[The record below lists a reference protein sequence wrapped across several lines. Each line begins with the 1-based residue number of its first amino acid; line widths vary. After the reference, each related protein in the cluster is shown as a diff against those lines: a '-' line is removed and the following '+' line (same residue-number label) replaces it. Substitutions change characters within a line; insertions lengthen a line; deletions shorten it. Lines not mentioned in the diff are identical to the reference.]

1 MEFLKGLFSIGPISY
16 EEFESKVAERGF
28 KVADLSQG
36 KYVSKA
42 KHQKVI
48 SERDVLQV
56 KYTSLLT
63 LYNDLL
69 DTIYGD
75 DGINTRIKMFSEELN
90 SKIDKLEGL
99 NKNKTLIYIILKQP
113 YKKRRIKTK

>member
-1 MEFLKGLFSIGPISY
+1 MEFLKELFDRGPLSY
-16 EEFESKVAERGF
+16 EELESKATKKGF

-48 SERDVLQV
+48 SERNVLQV

-69 DTIYGD
+69 DSIYGD

-90 SKIDKLEGL
+90 SKIDRLEEQS
-99 NKNKTLIYIILKQP
+99 KIKPQIYVILKQP

>member
-1 MEFLKGLFSIGPISY
+1 MEFLKGLFSLGPISY
-16 EEFESKVAERGF
+16 EEFELKATEKGM

-48 SERDVLQV
+48 NEKDVLNA

-63 LYNDLL
+63 IYNYLL
-69 DTIYGD
+69 DSIYGD
-75 DGINTRIKMFSEELN
+75 DGINTRIKILSDELN
-90 SKIDKLEGL
+90 SKIDRLEEIS
-99 NKNKTLIYIILKQP
+99 KNKTPIYIILKQP